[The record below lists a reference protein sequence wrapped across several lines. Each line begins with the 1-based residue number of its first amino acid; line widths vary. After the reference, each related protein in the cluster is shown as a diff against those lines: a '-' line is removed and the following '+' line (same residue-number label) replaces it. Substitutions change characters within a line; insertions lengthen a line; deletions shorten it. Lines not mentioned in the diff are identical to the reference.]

1 MALILPE
8 NNDHNAGYL
17 FKERFITDHY
27 GVTIDGYLERMYA
40 CPDGDLPAPGC
51 CVDVIC
57 CGLLRISTLFAF
69 LLSGIGGQ
77 NELISW
83 PSILLKNNEHNAG
96 CLLKIRMIA
105 D

>member
-1 MALILPE
+1 MRVICSK
-8 NNDHNAGYL
+8 NDLLQTIMGSL
-17 FKERFITDHY
+17 LTDVLRGCIAY
-27 GVTIDGYLERMYA
+27 
-40 CPDGDLPAPGC
+40 PDGDLPAPGC